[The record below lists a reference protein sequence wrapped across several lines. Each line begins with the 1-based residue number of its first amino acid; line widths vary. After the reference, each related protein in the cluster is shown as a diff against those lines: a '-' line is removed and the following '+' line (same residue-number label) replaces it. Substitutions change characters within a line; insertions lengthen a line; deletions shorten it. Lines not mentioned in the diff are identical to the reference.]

1 MNEEEYK
8 IDEEKIAIVLLTIIA
23 IILGII
29 LYSREKPRKLDFS
42 DSTYSYQNQ

>member
-23 IILGII
+23 IILGIV
-29 LYSREKPRKLDFS
+29 LCVKEKSQKPDSS
-42 DSTYSYQNQ
+42 DLTSLYQNQ